1 MVYYK
6 RLSLYEREKIYLFK
20 QNNKTQT
27 EIALLL
33 GRSQSTISYEL
44 KRCPGGLVYLPDRA
58 NIDARSKDKRYNGKI
73 AIDALKNHIIFR
85 LKQKWS
91 PEQIASRLKYERSS
105 FRISHEAIYQ
115 YIYSEEGRRK
125 KLSLLLLRRRP
136 KRGSRYGKKPAK
148 HYIPESCRI
157 EKRPDHINKRKE
169 KGHWEGDLVVF
180 TILKSSNVTTLLE
193 RKSRYVELIYNP
205 NKYSKTVIG
214 NIDKRLSNMPL
225 DLRKTITFDRGKEF
239 AKYNDLDMDV
249 YFCNPHSPWEKGSNE
264 NFNGR
269 LRRYLPKRFDHRDLN
284 QKLLDQIQLKM
295 NNTPRKCLG
304 FKTPIEA
311 LFHQT
316 SNPKYLLD
324 P

>member
-1 MVYYK
+1 V
-6 RLSLYEREKIYLFK
+6 
-20 QNNKTQT
+20 
-27 EIALLL
+27 
-33 GRSQSTISYEL
+33 SYEL
-44 KRCPGGLVYLPDRA
+44 SRRVGGLVYLSDRA
-58 NIDARSKDKRYNGKI
+58 HLDAKLKHKRYYGKLVNEG
-73 AIDALKNHIIFR
+73 LKKHIIAC
-85 LKQKWS
+85 LKQGWS
-91 PEQIASRLKYERSS
+91 PEQIAGRLKYERSS

-115 YIYSEEGRRK
+115 YIYSEEGRAK
-125 KLSLLLLRRRP
+125 KLSLLLLRRRA

-148 HYIPESCRI
+148 HYIPESRSI
-157 EKRPDHINKRKE
+157 EKRPAHIDKRKE
-169 KGHWEGDLVVF
+169 GGHWEGDLVIF

-193 RKSRYVELIYNP
+193 RKSRYAELIYNP

-214 NIDKRLSNMPL
+214 NIDKRLEDLPI
-225 DLRKTITFDRGKEF
+225 DLRKTITFDRGREF
-239 AKYNDLDMDV
+239 AKYNDLNMDV

-295 NNTPRKCLG
+295 NNIPRKCLG
-304 FKTPIEA
+304 YKTPAET
-311 LFHQT
+311 LFYQT